1 MNIKTVFSL
10 LCLSIFFQTNAQN
23 SIVNDTIDIPKGSF
37 ITTDNLENLFVITPT
52 NDLIKYDKDG
62 NKLATANFK
71 VLGNISSVDASNPF
85 EIYVFYRDQ
94 NRIVFLDNLLNLRG
108 ECDMESIG
116 VSQIACIA
124 RSFDNQIW
132 LFDAADQKLK
142 KYSKDLKL
150 ISESAPWNTL
160 TIQNSINPIQIK
172 DISNAVLILNNN
184 QVLEFDIFANFSRIK
199 LSDTLQNFQFVGNK
213 IVFFKNGKAYAYQPQ
228 SFTLKSLDI
237 ILPEKC
243 KGFRLEKE
251 RLYILEDEYV
261 ILQTFSEK

>member
-1 MNIKTVFSL
+1 
-10 LCLSIFFQTNAQN
+10 
-23 SIVNDTIDIPKGSF
+23 
-37 ITTDNLENLFVITPT
+37 
-52 NDLIKYDKDG
+52 
-62 NKLATANFK
+62 
-71 VLGNISSVDASNPF
+71 
-85 EIYVFYRDQ
+85 
-94 NRIVFLDNLLNLRG
+94 
-108 ECDMESIG
+108 MESIG
-116 VSQIACIA
+116 VSQIACVA

-160 TIQNSINPIQIK
+160 SIQNSINPVQIK
-172 DISNAVLILNNN
+172 DISNGVLILNNN

-199 LSDTLQNFQFVGNK
+199 LSDTLQNFQYVGNK
-213 IVFFKNGKAYAYQPQ
+213 IVFFKNGNAYAYQPQ
-228 SFTLKSLDI
+228 SFTLNALDI

-261 ILQTFSEK
+261 ILQNFSEK